1 MIITFQKSLAL
12 LQPAWIVKDDR
23 IECGKNKVY
32 LYDEMSEL
40 QLSLFAKHSYPSLIF
55 QLNKSVTILRTKDD
69 LEERMKLIEAFYYIS
84 QYVKV
89 SKDGRNDLSKFY
101 KWLNIDLTKAL
112 TERKDEY
119 LDLVE
124 DNNYK
129 RLKKMY
135 DALPQLY
142 NQFARNVLNTPLQLT
157 KPMSASSV
165 AFLGTMVA
173 GSGVGMIK
181 GVEAIKK
188 QELYEKNKKD
198 VVQANIVQEC
208 SYRNLDDC
216 IKQIDLILS
225 SDDKTKDSWT
235 KIKMKEYKNRLSEMG
250 KYENR

>member
-1 MIITFQKSLAL
+1 
-12 LQPAWIVKDDR
+12 
-23 IECGKNKVY
+23 
-32 LYDEMSEL
+32 
-40 QLSLFAKHSYPSLIF
+40 
-55 QLNKSVTILRTKDD
+55 
-69 LEERMKLIEAFYYIS
+69 
-84 QYVKV
+84 
-89 SKDGRNDLSKFY
+89 
-101 KWLNIDLTKAL
+101 
-112 TERKDEY
+112 
-119 LDLVE
+119 
-124 DNNYK
+124 
-129 RLKKMY
+129 MY

-173 GSGVGMIK
+173 GSSVGMIK

-188 QELYEKNKKD
+188 QELYEQNKKD

-216 IKQIDLILS
+216 IKQIDFILS